1 MRLFVAIPLFPQFQ
15 RRVPV
20 TCSVPEP
27 ELRLSSSKCDM
38 ASAADWAAK
47 ATFLR
52 ELCGYAWLGYL
63 AVAGILEFVPLGSAM
78 IHLAFFG
85 LGPASPDVI
94 VQLKAPRGIYVKS
107 YA

>member
-1 MRLFVAIPLFPQFQ
+1 MRLFVAIPLFPQLQ
-15 RRVPV
+15 GRVPV
-20 TCSVPEP
+20 TSVPEP

-52 ELCGYAWLGYL
+52 ELCGYAWLGHL

-78 IHLAFFG
+78 IHLVFFG

-94 VQLKAPRGIYVKS
+94 RVALSTQGPPRNLC
-107 YA
+107 